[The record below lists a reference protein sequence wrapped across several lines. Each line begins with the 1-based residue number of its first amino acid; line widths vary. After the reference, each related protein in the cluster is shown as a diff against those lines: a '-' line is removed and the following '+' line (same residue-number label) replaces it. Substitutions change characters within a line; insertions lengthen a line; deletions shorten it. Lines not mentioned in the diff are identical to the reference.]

1 MQAHAPGRAGGR
13 GPVLLVED
21 NTDIRELMADL
32 IESWGYRVQTAAE
45 GNAGVDL
52 ARRFSPRI
60 ALVDIGLP
68 DIDGYEVARRV
79 REVFPKEKLRL
90 VAMSGF
96 GQPEDR
102 ARALR
107 AGFDLHLVK
116 PVEAEDLRRLLN
128 DGTAT

>member
-1 MQAHAPGRAGGR
+1 MQQG
-13 GPVLLVED
+13 VLLVED

-32 IESWGYRVQTAAE
+32 IESWGYRVQTAAGGAE
-45 GNAGVDL
+45 GVDL

-60 ALVDIGLP
+60 ALVDIALP

-79 REVFPKEKLRL
+79 REVFPKEKMHL

-96 GQPEDR
+96 SQPEDR
-102 ARALR
+102 ARALQ

-116 PVEAEDLRRLLN
+116 PVEPDDLRKLLL
-128 DGTAT
+128 DGNPT